1 MRAISLGWPLISLT
15 RVGPERYPS
24 PPGMS
29 AYREDI
35 TRLGFLK
42 KESRGKTVG
51 YVLAAGTLSIGFNSG
66 RSVNN
71 IDKGRLCPNKNLAA
85 AY

>member
-1 MRAISLGWPLISLT
+1 M
-15 RVGPERYPS
+15 
-24 PPGMS
+24 
-29 AYREDI
+29 
-35 TRLGFLK
+35 GFLK

-71 IDKGRLCPNKNLAA
+71 IDKGRLCPNKNLVA